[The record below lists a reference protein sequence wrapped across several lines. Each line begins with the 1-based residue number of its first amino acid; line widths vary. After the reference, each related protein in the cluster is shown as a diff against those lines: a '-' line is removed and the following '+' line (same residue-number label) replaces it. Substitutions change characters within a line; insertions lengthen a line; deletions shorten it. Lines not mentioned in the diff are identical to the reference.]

1 MSNEFV
7 MVPRELLDRV
17 LDPIT
22 SDGYINAKHEIC
34 ALMATPAEQHQG
46 EPVEMEGATFMGEP
60 NFHHSI
66 EWYRTGISKHW
77 KKICEQRVNIDA
89 LEKKLA
95 EALGL
100 LRIYESFPGYLI
112 DHCEGDTIYEE
123 SLQYW
128 LADHIKS
135 LPASAEPS
143 APVEVEPVETTVFN
157 DPLYNAESDARN
169 ASSLLEEVLEWFD
182 DGVGRSQAE
191 FKLMRKIG
199 AWLGRSVPSVDGG
212 SDECAHSY
220 ANKVGCPE
228 CGEEFGAEPNP
239 PKCNYCGD
247 TGKIMVGRS
256 GDASDGNAPVLEPCE
271 DCDRGAPVEIDE
283 RAAFESAM
291 EDLVC
296 PTFFEVW
303 QARSALERNP
313 S

>member
-34 ALMATPAEQHQG
+34 ALMAKPAEQHQG

-143 APVEVEPVETTVFN
+143 APVERDE
-157 DPLYNAESDARN
+157 R
-169 ASSLLEEVLEWFD
+169 
-182 DGVGRSQAE
+182 AE
-191 FKLMRKIG
+191 FESYAVTS
-199 AWLGRSVPSVDGG
+199 AWLGLGLEEEMARDGEG
-212 SDECAHSY
+212 Y
-220 ANKVGCPE
+220 AETEVHTSWEAWK
-228 CGEEFGAEPNP
+228 A
-239 PKCNYCGD
+239 
-247 TGKIMVGRS
+247 
-256 GDASDGNAPVLEPCE
+256 
-271 DCDRGAPVEIDE
+271 
-283 RAAFESAM
+283 RAAL
-291 EDLVC
+291 DRK
-296 PTFFEVW
+296 P
-303 QARSALERNP
+303 
-313 S
+313 